1 MAKLTKAQEAQM
13 KEHKKSH
20 TAKCIKEMR
29 TAMGAGKSFK
39 AAHIFAK
46 KMAKSYE

>member
-13 KEHKKSH
+13 KEHKKRH

-29 TAMGAGKSFK
+29 TAMMAGKSFK
-39 AAHIFAK
+39 AAHTLAK
-46 KMAKSYE
+46 KNDKKK